1 MDWGT
6 VLAFAGVAC
15 AVIFSGFGSSKG
27 VAIAGSVSAGVV
39 AEDPGKFGKTII
51 LTALPGTQG
60 IYGFVIAMLIVLF
73 KLPAFWANGIVPI
86 DAGFKFLLAGIPVGL
101 VGWVSGIWQGRVAA
115 AGVGMVGKRPEEASK
130 GIVYAGMV
138 ETYAILSFVISFI
151 LVNSV
156 SP

>member
-1 MDWGT
+1 MDLGT
-6 VLAFAGVAC
+6 VFAFAGVAS
-15 AVIFSGFGSSKG
+15 AVIFAGFGSAMG
-27 VAIAGSVSAGVV
+27 VGLAGQVSAGVV
-39 AEDPGKFGKTII
+39 AEDPAKFGKTII

-60 IYGFVIAMLIVLF
+60 IYGFVIGMLIVLF
-73 KLPAFWANGIVPI
+73 KLPAFRGAVPL
-86 DAGFKFLLAGIPVGL
+86 DAGLKLFLAGLPVGL
-101 VGWVSGIWQGRVAA
+101 VGLVSGIWQGKVAA

-156 SP
+156 TP

>member
-1 MDWGT
+1 M
-6 VLAFAGVAC
+6 AFAGVAS
-15 AVIFSGFGSSKG
+15 AVVFAGFGSAMG
-27 VAIAGSVSAGVV
+27 VAIAGQVSAGVI

-60 IYGFVIAMLIVLF
+60 IYGFVIGMLIILF
-73 KLPAFWANGIVPI
+73 KLPAFGGVVPL
-86 DAGFKFLLAGIPVGL
+86 DAGLKLLVAGIPVGL
-101 VGWVSGIWQGRVAA
+101 GGLVSGLWQGKVAA
-115 AGVGMVGKRPEEASK
+115 AGVGMVGRRPEEASK

-156 SP
+156 NP